1 MLLLRIE
8 GSNSM
13 KLLRLRHMLQL
24 LITVVLIVLMVGTP
38 FAVDRISAYGGE
50 KAGLTADQLDAE
62 FVGDWVQLLYTR
74 VQLDKLS
81 PPAGSRVYG
90 YTSVALWESI
100 LNGMP
105 GRNTLAGQLMQ
116 MPDMPLLPDNT
127 VDYDW

>member
-74 VQLDKLS
+74 VQLVKLS
-81 PPAGSRVYG
+81 PPAAPRLYVYP
-90 YTSVALWESI
+90 TI
-100 LNGMP
+100 
-105 GRNTLAGQLMQ
+105 TLFS
-116 MPDMPLLPDNT
+116 T
-127 VDYDW
+127 